1 MGVRIK
7 VRGYRN
13 LEERL
18 RNNKSL
24 RFSEEKDF
32 NKSGIKVTLGLKCF
46 LNANTNI

>member
-18 RNNKSL
+18 RNKSL

-46 LNANTNI
+46 LNVNTNI